1 MPSFMD
7 FVGTLGQKG
16 DPEARSGDGS
26 IAGLLK
32 GLRAL
37 TSRGVA
43 ADGNPYVQTH
53 DLPTANTPVTVNLN
67 ATLGRNAH
75 YGFIRSKSGNAGV
88 VQVAFSFNG
97 STFTNYMEELRP
109 GATMTLDH
117 LDVHSLRLMSSGL
130 GDDVIVV
137 AH

>member
-26 IAGLLK
+26 IAALLK
-32 GLRAL
+32 GLRGL
-37 TSRGVA
+37 TARGVA
-43 ADGNPYVQTH
+43 AEGNPYVQTH
-53 DLPTANTPVTVNLN
+53 DLPTANTAITVNVN
-67 ATLGRNAH
+67 AALRRNAH

-88 VQVAFSFNG
+88 LQVAFSFNG
-97 STFTNYMEELRP
+97 SAYTGYMEELRP

-117 LDVHSLRLMSSGL
+117 LDVHSLRIQSSAP